1 MTKKEKRAMIER
13 KKAEAEQ
20 AKTVS
25 DKMEKEKDEKVEK
38 LPEDSVSEYNDD
50 DEIIEI
56 LSNIDF
62 NIDYCIDQDTITD
75 KVIYL
80 ANAEKNILKEFKDNN
95 MILSNGIYR
104 DLYNT
109 IIDVFHNY
117 IDTLKNRLALIIKS
131 EKQQAAM
138 DRLQFIVG
146 DLKQNKIDNKF
157 AIKML
162 KYKNWL
168 YFWQKWREHGI
179 ERKQAKAEHKA
190 KIKAL
195 KAQAAEAAKNANKGV
210 VMSP

>member
-1 MTKKEKRAMIER
+1 MTKKEKQAMIER
-13 KKAEAEQ
+13 KKAEAEE

-25 DKMEKEKDEKVEK
+25 DKTRETEEKKTED
-38 LPEDSVSEYNDD
+38 LPENSVSEYNDD
-50 DEIIEI
+50 DEIMEI

-75 KVIYL
+75 KIIYF

-95 MILSNGIYR
+95 MILTNGIYR

-109 IIDVFHNY
+109 IIYVFDYY
-117 IDTLKNRLALIIKS
+117 INTLRNRLDLIIKS

-146 DLKQNKIDNKF
+146 ELKQNKIDNKF

-162 KYKNWL
+162 RYQNWL
-168 YFWQKWREHGI
+168 YFWQKWREHRI
-179 ERKQAKAEHKA
+179 ERKRAKAEHKA

-195 KAQAAEAAKNANKGV
+195 KTQLKASRRV